1 MEFWVFRGG
10 QNIVDFR
17 ENSPVRGGGGG
28 GGGFVE
34 GGGGVGGGGGGVYF
48 IGGGQF
54 FLHPCSYF
62 EM

>member
-17 ENSPVRGGGGG
+17 ENSPVRGGG
-28 GGGFVE
+28 E
-34 GGGGVGGGGGGVYF
+34 GGGIYF